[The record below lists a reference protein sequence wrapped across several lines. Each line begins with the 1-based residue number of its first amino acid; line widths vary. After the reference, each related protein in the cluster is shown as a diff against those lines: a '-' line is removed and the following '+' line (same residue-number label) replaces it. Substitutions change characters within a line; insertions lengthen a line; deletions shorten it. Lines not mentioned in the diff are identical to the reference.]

1 MTKFH
6 VNVSA
11 VQLLVFVCVPIL
23 TISFATRRSS
33 GSYAQSAEASFLIFK
48 YQHPVGKEID
58 SCIEQQAGRRCHS
71 HFQLDFTGSSIAL
84 DADIQTDR
92 AKRPISYTAKGQNS
106 TRSFVDL
113 NVTVAGN
120 QATITESAT
129 TRRTNV
135 PQTFFTLQQDVPVI
149 TQELLLSYWSAHGR
163 PSTIPLLPAGQVD
176 IKTRGTNRF
185 QTETFTRYTVRGV
198 TWGTETVW
206 LNQQNE
212 IAAVVGG
219 DAEEDRVEFVRP
231 RYQQL
236 LKDFAKQAA
245 ADAVEDVEAAAKQVK
260 PIASGTFALTHATLI
275 DPAQDGPPLR
285 DVTVLVRDGKIAAV
299 GAHVALPRNIRTF
312 DLTGLFLL
320 PGLWDTHA
328 HFEQWEWGP
337 AYLACGVTS
346 VRDVGNEIEFLVP
359 IRDSLNA
366 GRGLGPRMYAA
377 GLIDSDPGSLTSE
390 HAEDADTAR
399 AIVRRYKQLGYQEV
413 KIYQSLKPELI
424 PVVTGEAHRLGM
436 KVTGHIP
443 TGTDALTAVQ
453 NGMDMINHIGFVT
466 RVMRPAGST
475 EVRSDSA
482 ETKAA
487 IKLLLE
493 HETIVEPT
501 LARSE
506 FNLHPQRR
514 PFSDFEPAVTR
525 LPPELAVIL
534 NNSGIEQ
541 AREDR
546 AAVAFRTALD
556 TTRILHDAG
565 VPILAGSD
573 QVVPGA
579 SLLRELEL
587 LVRAGLK
594 PIDALRSA
602 TSLPGRVLNVTDS
615 GSIQPGKRADLIV
628 LEANPLEDVSNVR
641 RVHWTI
647 LGGRIF
653 DPKPLWQL
661 VDIQPS

>member
-58 SCIEQQAGRRCHS
+58 SCVEQQAGRSCHS
-71 HFQLDFTGSSIAL
+71 HFQLDFTGSSITL

-92 AKRPISYTAKGQNS
+92 AKRPISYTAKGHNS

-149 TQELLLSYWSAHGR
+149 AQELLLSYWSARGR

-285 DVTVLVRDGKIAAV
+285 NVTVLVRDGKIAAV
-299 GAHVALPRNIRTF
+299 GAHVALLRNIRTF

-377 GLIDSDPGSLTSE
+377 GLLGSGPGSVTSE

-424 PVVTGEAHRLGM
+424 PVVTGEEHRLGM

-443 TGTDALTAVQ
+443 T
-453 NGMDMINHIGFVT
+453 
-466 RVMRPAGST
+466 
-475 EVRSDSA
+475 
-482 ETKAA
+482 
-487 IKLLLE
+487 
-493 HETIVEPT
+493 
-501 LARSE
+501 
-506 FNLHPQRR
+506 
-514 PFSDFEPAVTR
+514 
-525 LPPELAVIL
+525 
-534 NNSGIEQ
+534 
-541 AREDR
+541 
-546 AAVAFRTALD
+546 
-556 TTRILHDAG
+556 
-565 VPILAGSD
+565 
-573 QVVPGA
+573 
-579 SLLRELEL
+579 
-587 LVRAGLK
+587 
-594 PIDALRSA
+594 
-602 TSLPGRVLNVTDS
+602 
-615 GSIQPGKRADLIV
+615 
-628 LEANPLEDVSNVR
+628 
-641 RVHWTI
+641 
-647 LGGRIF
+647 
-653 DPKPLWQL
+653 
-661 VDIQPS
+661 